1 MSDKRDG
8 YRPPSGVPASNYS
21 WPPFEKGNL
30 AGLRHGAYTPRRYGP
45 VAERIVGE
53 LLDGADYLRA
63 DKYRPAVEALGVTE
77 ARLRLLDEWLA
88 EHGVLDAKGKPHP
101 AVDLALKM
109 ERLAIEQR
117 SQLGLTPSSAARLG
131 RNIAGASVDLAR
143 LMADDAAAEEREA
156 EEASDG

>member
-1 MSDKRDG
+1 MSAERTG
-8 YRPPSGVPASNYS
+8 LRPPSGIPARGYS
-21 WPPFEKGNL
+21 WPPFAKGHEIN
-30 AGLRHGAYTPRRYGP
+30 LRHGAYTPRKYGP
-45 VAERIVGE
+45 VAEQIVTE
-53 LLDGADYLRA
+53 LLAGADYLRA

-88 EHGVLDAKGKPHP
+88 KHGILDAKGKPQP

-117 SQLGLTPSSAARLG
+117 SQLGLTPSSAAKLG

-143 LMADDAAAEEREA
+143 LMADDAAAEA
-156 EEASDG
+156 EEASDA